1 MFDER
6 QVRHSFN
13 GRLQTLFQ
21 DFFFNWVFSSEMSDQ
36 EIMDR
41 YFTPDFSAHIDGVD
55 LNKEQFQSRVGRM
68 RREAIVERQE
78 FIEMMEQGDR
88 LFTMLSVQ
96 GKSLTSGQPFET
108 RAIALFVFKGDKI
121 DTGYLNSATK
131 GAPEDADIA
140 SRS

>member
-1 MFDER
+1 MSDER
-6 QVRHSFN
+6 QVRHDFN

-21 DFFFNWVFSSEMSDQ
+21 DFFFNWVFSSAMSDE

-55 LNKEQFQSRVGRM
+55 LDKDQFQSRVGRM
-68 RREAIVERQE
+68 RREAIVEHQE
-78 FIEMMEQGDR
+78 FIEMMEEGDR
-88 LFTMLSVQ
+88 LFSMHSVKGQ
-96 GKSLTSGQPFET
+96 SLASGQPFET
-108 RAIALFVFKGDKI
+108 RAIAFFVFKGDKI
-121 DTGYLNSATK
+121 ETAYLNSATK

>member
-1 MFDER
+1 MSDER
-6 QVRHSFN
+6 QVRNDFN

-21 DFFFNWVFSSEMSDQ
+21 DFFFDWAFSSEMSDQ

-55 LNKEQFQSRVGRM
+55 LDKDQFQSRVGRM
-68 RREAIVERQE
+68 RREAIVEHQE
-78 FIEMMEQGDR
+78 FIEMMEEGDR
-88 LFTMLSVQ
+88 LFSMHSVRGQ
-96 GKSLTSGQPFET
+96 SLASGQPFET

-121 DTGYLNSATK
+121 QTGYLNSATK

>member
-1 MFDER
+1 MPDER
-6 QVRHSFN
+6 QVRNDFN

-21 DFFFNWVFSSEMSDQ
+21 DFFFDWVFSSEMSDRD
-36 EIMDR
+36 IMDR

-55 LNKEQFQSRVGRM
+55 LDKDQFQSRVGRM
-68 RREAIVERQE
+68 RREAIVEHQE
-78 FIEMMEQGDR
+78 FIEMMEEGDR
-88 LFTMLSVQ
+88 LFSMHSVRGQ
-96 GKSLTSGQPFET
+96 SLASGQPFET

-121 DTGYLNSATK
+121 QTGYLNSATK